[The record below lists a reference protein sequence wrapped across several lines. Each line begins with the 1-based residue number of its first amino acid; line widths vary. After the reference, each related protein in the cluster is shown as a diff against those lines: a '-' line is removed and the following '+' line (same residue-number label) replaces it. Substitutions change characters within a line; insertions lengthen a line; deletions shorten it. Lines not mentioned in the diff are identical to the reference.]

1 MKKISLFR
9 RLLLATM
16 LCAPMVASAQVAIGT
31 NQTPTATLQV
41 VGTPSDATPAGVIAP
56 RVTVAALNTSAA
68 NYGTNQTGAIV
79 YVTDATGASIGG
91 KTAAITAAGY
101 YYFDGTA
108 DVWKALGG
116 APAAPFILSFGNT
129 GSFTVTNQD
138 YVELVVTS
146 PGYTLTLPDASS
158 PNPPAVG
165 RLLYISNA
173 NSTQDVNVT
182 PRPRHSG
189 LPYLPAGHTAIMLY
203 LGGTGDGSWDFVT
216 GY

>member
-1 MKKISLFR
+1 
-9 RLLLATM
+9 M
-16 LCAPMVASAQVAIGT
+16 LCAPVVASAQVAIGT

-41 VGTPSDATPAGVIAP
+41 VGTPADATPAGVIAP
-56 RVTVAALNTSAA
+56 RVTVAALNTAAA

-91 KTAAITAAGY
+91 KTQNITAAGY

-116 APAAPFILSFGNT
+116 APAAPFVLSMGNT
-129 GSFTVTNQD
+129 GDFTVTNQD
-138 YVELVVTS
+138 YVEFVVTS
-146 PGYTLTLPDASS
+146 PGFTMYLPDASS

-165 RLLYISNA
+165 RLLYVSSA
-173 NSTQDVNVT
+173 NSTMDLRVS
-182 PRPRHSG
+182 PLPRHSG
-189 LPYLPAGHTAIMLY
+189 LQFIPAGHTCIMLY
-203 LGGTGDGSWDFVT
+203 LGGSGNGSWDIVT